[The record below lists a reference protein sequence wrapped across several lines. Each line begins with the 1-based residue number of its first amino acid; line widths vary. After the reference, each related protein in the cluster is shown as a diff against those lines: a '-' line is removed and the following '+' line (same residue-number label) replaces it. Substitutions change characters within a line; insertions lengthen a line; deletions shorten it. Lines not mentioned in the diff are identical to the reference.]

1 MDKYLQFPK
10 KVISEEKLKEE
21 KKKNQQAAQM
31 HLPSKGLW
39 CHEILVCFH

>member
-21 KKKNQQAAQM
+21 KNKSASCTRALTQQGTVV
-31 HLPSKGLW
+31 P
-39 CHEILVCFH
+39 